1 MQCLQLRTANKMT
14 ETEQL
19 PEFQK
24 KLGYSF
30 KNRQLLEEALTHAS
44 YANER
49 GSSVYNERL
58 EFLGDAV
65 LELISSEMLYGNFK
79 DYDEGKLTRLR
90 SQLVRGTALVA
101 WAKEMRLAGLIKTG
115 RSLKGN
121 VTDAM
126 LENAGE
132 AVFGAIFL
140 DSDYET
146 ARTVARRFFN
156 EQIKNSGCDTLD
168 PKTALQQYTQADG
181 SGTVP
186 HYTTVS
192 RPMPGK
198 DTPFEVFVY
207 IADKKIANGLGKSIK
222 EAEFDAAK
230 KAMEILLREKE

>member
-1 MQCLQLRTANKMT
+1 LL
-14 ETEQL
+14 L
-19 PEFQK
+19 EFQN

-30 KNRQLLEEALTHAS
+30 KDFELLKEALTHAS
-44 YANER
+44 YAKER
-49 GSSVYNERL
+49 ASSVFNERL

-65 LELISSEMLYGNFK
+65 LELVSSEMLYENYK

-101 WAKEMRLAGLIKTG
+101 WAKTMGLAKLIKTG

-146 ARTVARRFFN
+146 ASAVARKFFN
-156 EQIKNSGCDTLD
+156 EQIKNSTADTLD
-168 PKTALQQYTQADG
+168 AKTALQQYTQADG
-181 SGTVP
+181 SGIVP

-222 EAEFDAAK
+222 EAEFEAAK
-230 KAMEILLREKE
+230 KAMEILLREKK